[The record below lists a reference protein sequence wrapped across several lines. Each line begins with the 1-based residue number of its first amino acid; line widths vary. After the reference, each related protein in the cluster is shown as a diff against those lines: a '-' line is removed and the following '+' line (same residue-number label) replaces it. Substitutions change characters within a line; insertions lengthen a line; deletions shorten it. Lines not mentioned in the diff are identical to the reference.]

1 MWCYLRCMI
10 KSAISI
16 SGYNLSTYIYKQYIV
31 NYLTVNS
38 RKALNL
44 DPKNLDSETSSATF
58 YFNAV
63 RNT

>member
-10 KSAISI
+10 KSTINI
-16 SGYNLSTYIYKQYIV
+16 SGYNLSTYTYKQYIM

-38 RKALNL
+38 RRALNL

-58 YFNAV
+58 YFYVV